1 VLECRILEKW
11 KKDGFINYQSEESSP
26 RLKYEIVEDAKKNI
40 AFEIAHSIK
49 IPTLIVHGNKDDV
62 VPYEDSVK
70 LSKLLPNATLHTVS
84 GSNHHYASTDH
95 FDEMSQVLSDFLI
108 SESEKANH

>member
-1 VLECRILEKW
+1 
-11 KKDGFINYQSEESSP
+11 
-26 RLKYEIVEDAKKNI
+26 
-40 AFEIAHSIK
+40 
-49 IPTLIVHGNKDDV
+49 